1 MRSFL
6 ILVPALVASSLSGQ
20 PTVSEPMKY
29 HGMCDASAAVAID
42 STKFAV
48 ASDEDSKIRIYSAKG
63 EKLPLQIIDL
73 TTFLE
78 LNPGHPE
85 TDMEGAA
92 RIGERIYWIGSH
104 GRNRDGRLRLDR
116 QRFFATTI
124 KNSGS
129 NVVLRLAGRPY
140 KTLLQDLNKDP
151 RFKLFNLAA
160 AAQNAPK
167 APGGLNIEGLSATP
181 ENHLLIGFRNPIP
194 GGKALLIPMLNPDEV
209 IERKPARFGDAIR
222 LDLDGLG
229 IRDMA
234 YLNGQYLIIAGHPD
248 GRSHSHL
255 YSWRGGSTKAERIE
269 VRHFKE
275 YNPEAIIVYP
285 EKGFEK
291 IQILSDDGTR
301 TMHGQPCKELRDPA
315 KRSFRSFWIELQG
328 SRIIS
333 VSPD

>member
-1 MRSFL
+1 MRLLL
-6 ILVPALVASSLSGQ
+6 ILGSVLVASSLSGQ
-20 PTVSEPMKY
+20 PKVSEPMKY

-42 STKFAV
+42 SSKFAV
-48 ASDEDSKIRIYSAKG
+48 ASDEDSKIRIYSSKG

-73 TTFLE
+73 TPFLE
-78 LNPGHPE
+78 LNPAHPE

-104 GRNRDGRLRLDR
+104 GRNRDGKLRLDR

-124 KNSGS
+124 GNSGS
-129 NVVLRLAGRPY
+129 NVVLKLAGRPY

-151 RFKLFNLAA
+151 RFKLFNLPL
-160 AAQNAPK
+160 AAQRAPK
-167 APGGLNIEGLSATP
+167 ALGGLNIEGLSATP

-194 GGKALLIPMLNPDEV
+194 GGKALLIPLLNPDEV
-209 IERKPARFGDAIR
+209 IERKPARFGDAIL

-234 YLNGQYLIIAGHPD
+234 YLDGQYLIIAGHPD
-248 GRSHSHL
+248 GSGHSHL
-255 YSWRGGSTKAERIE
+255 YFWRGGSARPERIE

-285 EKGFEK
+285 GKGFEK
-291 IQILSDDGTR
+291 IQVLSDDGTR
-301 TMHGQPCKELRDPA
+301 TMLGRPCKQLRDPD
-315 KRSFRSFWIELQG
+315 KRNFRSFWIEL
-328 SRIIS
+328 
-333 VSPD
+333 

>member
-1 MRSFL
+1 MRLPL
-6 ILVPALVASSLSGQ
+6 ILGSALFASSLSGQ
-20 PTVSEPMKY
+20 PKVSEPMKHY
-29 HGMCDASAAVAID
+29 GMCDASAAVAID
-42 STKFAV
+42 SSRFAV

-73 TTFLE
+73 TPFLE
-78 LNPGHPE
+78 LNPAHPE

-104 GRNRDGRLRLDR
+104 GRNRDGKLRPDR

-124 KNSGS
+124 RNSGS
-129 NVVLRLAGRPY
+129 NVVLKLAGRPY

-151 RFKLFNLAA
+151 RFKLFNLPL
-160 AAQNAPK
+160 AAQRAPK
-167 APGGLNIEGLSATP
+167 ARGGLNIEGLSATP

-209 IERKPARFGDAIR
+209 IERKPARFGEAIL

-234 YLNGQYLIIAGHPD
+234 YLDGQYLIIAGHPD
-248 GRSHSHL
+248 GSGHSHL
-255 YSWRGGSTKAERIE
+255 YFWRGGSARPARIE

-291 IQILSDDGTR
+291 IQVLSDDGTR
-301 TMHGQPCKELRDPA
+301 TMLGRPCKQLRDQD
-315 KRSFRSFWIELQG
+315 KRNFRSFWIEL
-328 SRIIS
+328 
-333 VSPD
+333 